1 MSFAFYSPPFQVY
14 ADQSPVS
21 TSDSDSEGDPS
32 SCWGGALPQES
43 HHNWHYGSWFCP
55 TVATQHSVA
64 TNMYPWEPVI
74 KQNNTNS
81 NPAYGEDNSVLL
93 NAEQV
98 DLLRAYVNTPQQ
110 QQEDARGTCLPL
122 QACFNPYYHVVSP
135 TQTCVSPPLFSSSSS
150 SSSPSSPQLVSASSS
165 AASPASTSLSSVG
178 AEDASS
184 SRSSSQNKK
193 TSGRS
198 SSSSSSTFPSQRRR
212 STRHKTAG
220 RQSIT
225 AAGSSEDNVHRPFKC
240 PECDMVFK
248 RQEHVK
254 RHYRSIHTHDKR
266 KFNVSTHH

>member
-14 ADQSPVS
+14 ADRSPVS

-135 TQTCVSPPLFSSSSS
+135 TQTYVSPPPFSSSS
-150 SSSPSSPQLVSASSS
+150 SSSPSSPQLVSPSSS

-254 RHYRSIHTHDKR
+254 RHYRSIHTQDKR